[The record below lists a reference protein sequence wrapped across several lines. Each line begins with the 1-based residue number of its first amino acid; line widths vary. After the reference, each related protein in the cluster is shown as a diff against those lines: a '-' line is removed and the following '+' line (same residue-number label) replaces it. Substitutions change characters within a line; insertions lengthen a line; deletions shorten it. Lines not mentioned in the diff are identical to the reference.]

1 MRVEDW
7 FAVAVRVV
15 GVVMFIYGL
24 GLVLDSFLFRLG
36 YFTYLD
42 TTPAYF
48 LIVGLAQVF
57 GGLYLVRGAPHL
69 LGFAYPI
76 EDEDESNGEGDSN

>member
-15 GVVMFIYGL
+15 GVVIFIYGL
-24 GLVLDSFLFRLG
+24 GWLLDSFLFRLG
-36 YFTYLD
+36 YFNYLD
-42 TTPAYF
+42 TSPGYY
-48 LIVGLAQVF
+48 LIVGLAQVLV
-57 GGLYLVRGAPHL
+57 GLYLVRGAPHL
-69 LGFAYPI
+69 AGLAYPT